1 MIQSKNKSK
10 GEFEHDSEIRKKRNQ
25 HNDVARGTRRN
36 SIHGGMN
43 MEHLEVTDFIRS
55 HFDGAGRILSHAD
68 LYDATDID
76 YESANVTTD
85 DILRLVEE
93 IYGKN
98 LIEHAIEV
106 IESID
111 A

>member
-1 MIQSKNKSK
+1 
-10 GEFEHDSEIRKKRNQ
+10 
-25 HNDVARGTRRN
+25 
-36 SIHGGMN
+36 
-43 MEHLEVTDFIRS
+43 MEHLEVTDFIQS

-76 YESANVTTD
+76 YESANVSTD
-85 DILRLVEE
+85 DILMLVEE

-111 A
+111 DLG

>member
-1 MIQSKNKSK
+1 
-10 GEFEHDSEIRKKRNQ
+10 
-25 HNDVARGTRRN
+25 
-36 SIHGGMN
+36 

-55 HFDGAGRILSHAD
+55 HFDNAGKILSHAD

-85 DILRLVEE
+85 DILRVVEY

-98 LIEHAIEV
+98 LVEHAEEV

>member
-1 MIQSKNKSK
+1 
-10 GEFEHDSEIRKKRNQ
+10 
-25 HNDVARGTRRN
+25 
-36 SIHGGMN
+36 

-55 HFDGAGRILSHAD
+55 HFDSTGRILSHAD

-85 DILRLVEE
+85 DILMLVEE

-98 LIEHAIEV
+98 LVEHAIEV
-106 IESID
+106 IELID

>member
-1 MIQSKNKSK
+1 
-10 GEFEHDSEIRKKRNQ
+10 
-25 HNDVARGTRRN
+25 
-36 SIHGGMN
+36 

-55 HFDGAGRILSHAD
+55 HFDSAGRILSHAD

-85 DILRLVEE
+85 DILMLVEE

-98 LIEHAIEV
+98 LIEHAEEV
-106 IESID
+106 LESID
-111 A
+111 ENSYGS

>member
-1 MIQSKNKSK
+1 
-10 GEFEHDSEIRKKRNQ
+10 
-25 HNDVARGTRRN
+25 
-36 SIHGGMN
+36 

-55 HFDGAGRILSHAD
+55 HFDDAGKILSHAD

-98 LIEHAIEV
+98 LVELAEEV
-106 IESID
+106 IEAID
-111 A
+111 DC